1 MPKVS
6 MIVPVY
12 RAEAYLHACVDSI
25 LSQTVSDFELILVDD
40 GSPDGCGDI
49 CEEYAR
55 KDGRIHVIHQ
65 KNGGL
70 SAARNTGIDWAQ
82 ANSGSQWLAFV
93 DSDDWIEPDMYEK
106 MMALMEKYSVRLVCA
121 GRWDVSSE
129 TGEKTLGLCPP
140 KEEVISG
147 EELVRRIFHW
157 ENIDSA
163 AWDKLYHRSLFASVR
178 YPLGVICEDVP
189 TTYRIALNA
198 GQAAMLPCPVYNYYH
213 RPGSITSSSVSEKTF
228 HFSRHTAEVYPFIR
242 DNYPGIADAARYL
255 RVRSLAYNLLTLD
268 LADKDTRQKFA
279 EEYRLS
285 RKALCR
291 HISFLLTSPL
301 FGRQERVTDLL
312 LAAGVYRPMRGLYH
326 GVRPGKTDAKNAE

>member
-1 MPKVS
+1 MKLLWLCNMVPGKVK
-6 MIVPVY
+6 
-12 RAEAYLHACVDSI
+12 EAVSGGSTGGGLWVDSVLEGLLEREGLNIRI
-25 LSQTVSDFELILVDD
+25 LCPGD
-40 GSPDGCGDI
+40 GSEGNVNERCSYAFFSEGLPYVYLTELETQFRGELDTFQPDV
-49 CEEYAR
+49 
-55 KDGRIHVIHQ
+55 IHVWGTEYGHTLAMV
-65 KNGGL
+65 N
-70 SAARNTGIDWAQ
+70 AA
-82 ANSGSQWLAFV
+82 
-93 DSDDWIEPDMYEK
+93 EK
-106 MMALMEKYSVRLVCA
+106 A

-163 AWDKLYHRSLFASVR
+163 AWDKLYHRSLFASAR

-189 TTYRIALNA
+189 TTYRIALDA

-228 HFSRHTAEVYPFIR
+228 HFSRHTAEIYPFIR

-268 LADKDTRQKFA
+268 LANKDTRQKFA
-279 EEYRLS
+279 DEYRLS
-285 RKALCR
+285 R
-291 HISFLLTSPL
+291 
-301 FGRQERVTDLL
+301 
-312 LAAGVYRPMRGLYH
+312 
-326 GVRPGKTDAKNAE
+326 

>member
-1 MPKVS
+1 
-6 MIVPVY
+6 
-12 RAEAYLHACVDSI
+12 
-25 LSQTVSDFELILVDD
+25 
-40 GSPDGCGDI
+40 
-49 CEEYAR
+49 
-55 KDGRIHVIHQ
+55 
-65 KNGGL
+65 
-70 SAARNTGIDWAQ
+70 
-82 ANSGSQWLAFV
+82 
-93 DSDDWIEPDMYEK
+93 MYEK

-140 KEEVISG
+140 KEEAISG

-163 AWDKLYHRSLFASVR
+163 AWDKLYHRSLFASAR

-189 TTYRIALNA
+189 TTYRIALDA

-228 HFSRHTAEVYPFIR
+228 HFSKHTEEIYPFIR
-242 DNYPGIADAARYL
+242 DNYPEIADAARYL

-279 EEYRLS
+279 DEYRLS

-312 LAAGVYRPMRGLYH
+312 LAAGLYRPMRGLYH
-326 GVRPGKTDAKNAE
+326 GVRPGKTDAKSAE

>member
-1 MPKVS
+1 MAAISV
-6 MIVPVY
+6 IVPIYKV
-12 RAEAYLHACVDSI
+12 EAFLHRCVDSI
-25 LSQTVSDFELILVDD
+25 LAQTFADFDLVLVDD
-40 GSPDGCGDI
+40 GSPDSCGDI

-93 DSDDWIEPDMYEK
+93 DSDDWIESDMYEK

-163 AWDKLYHRSLFASVR
+163 AWDKLYHRSLFASAR

-189 TTYRIALNA
+189 TTYRIALDA

-228 HFSRHTAEVYPFIR
+228 HFSRHTAEIYPFIR
-242 DNYPGIADAARYL
+242 DNYPEIADAARYL

-279 EEYRLS
+279 DEYRLS

-312 LAAGVYRPMRGLYH
+312 LAAGLYRPMRGLYH
-326 GVRPGKTDAKNAE
+326 GVRPGKTDTKSAE